1 MKLQRVNAF
10 LKTVPRYHPNGDET
24 QVTVKCPFCGDS
36 TKSDHGHFSI
46 KVDVNSGEPMWYKCF
61 RADCEVKGVLTTRVL
76 DMLGCKDPD
85 TLIELDNYNKT
96 INVNTD
102 RDFVEKRGRSYQ
114 IVNVIRSDNQS
125 KLEYLN
131 QRLGIKF
138 TPDVLRHFK
147 IQLSLYSF
155 LDINYI
161 HSLPFSQHRCDL
173 LDEYAICF
181 LSMYEDYMICRDI
194 TKKLLT
200 GYRYTIYRT
209 AGKPRPNDMKLYS
222 IPTELDLLDP
232 NPAEINVAEG
242 TFSVIGAYLH
252 CDGIGHSARNSI
264 WLANCGS
271 EYEKTILHVVKQY
284 GLVDVIIHIWSDSE
298 IGIEKYEKLY
308 NRIHKRMNI
317 LGMYIHYNTK
327 KEDFGYAAE
336 DIKIRTVQIDS

>member
-10 LKTVPRYHPNGDET
+10 LRSIPRYRESGDGS

-36 TKSDHGHFSI
+36 NKSDHGHLSI
-46 KVDVNSGEPMWYKCF
+46 KVDVGTGEPMWYQCF
-61 RADCEVKGVLTTRVL
+61 RADCGAKGVLTPKVL
-76 DMLGCKDPD
+76 DMLGCRDPE

-96 INVNTD
+96 VNVKSD
-102 RDFVEKRGRSYQ
+102 KGFVSKRSRSYQ
-114 IVNVIRSDNQS
+114 IVNVIRSDNQT

-131 QRLGIKF
+131 QRLGVKF
-138 TPDVLRHFK
+138 TPDLLRQFK

-155 LDINYI
+155 LEINFI
-161 HSLPFSQHRCDL
+161 HSLPFTKHRCDL

-194 TKKLLT
+194 TKDLLT
-200 GYRYTIYRT
+200 GFRYTIYRSS
-209 AGKPRPNDMKLYS
+209 GKPRPDDMKLYS

-252 CDGIGHSARNSI
+252 CDGVGKSARNNI

-271 EYEKTILHVVKQY
+271 EYEKTIMHVVKQY

-308 NRIHKRMNI
+308 NRIHKRTRI
-317 LGMYIHYNTK
+317 HGMYVHYNTK
-327 KEDFGYAAE
+327 KEDFGYPAE
-336 DIKIRTVQIDS
+336 DIKVYTLQIG